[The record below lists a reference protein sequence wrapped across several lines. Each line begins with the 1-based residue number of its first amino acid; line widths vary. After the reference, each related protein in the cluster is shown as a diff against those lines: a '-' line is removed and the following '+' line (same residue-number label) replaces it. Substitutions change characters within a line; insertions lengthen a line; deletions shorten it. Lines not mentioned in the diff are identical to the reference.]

1 MNNVE
6 QFIRG
11 FQSQESKQIFLGNC
25 SYWFATILYRRFIRD
40 GAVVMFNK
48 STERF
53 GTMIQGTIYDITGKI
68 PSQSGWISWLNFQD
82 SDEKQKIIDKY
93 IMF

>member
-6 QFIRG
+6 RFIQR
-11 FQSQESKQIFLGNC
+11 FKSPENNQIFLNDC

-40 GAVVMFNK
+40 GAVVVFHK
-48 STERF
+48 DTERF
-53 GTMIQGTIYDITGKI
+53 GTMIRGTIYDITGKI
-68 PSQSGWISWLNFQD
+68 SSKNGWISWLNIQD
-82 SDEKQKIIDKY
+82 SAEKQRITDKY

>member
-1 MNNVE
+1 MNSIERFIQEFQNPESNV
-6 QFIRG
+6 
-11 FQSQESKQIFLGNC
+11 IFSGNC

-48 STERF
+48 DEEHF
-53 GTMIQGTIYDITGKI
+53 GTMIRGSIYDITGKI
-68 PSQSGWISWLNFQD
+68 PNKSNWIPWLNFQD
-82 SDEKQKIIDKY
+82 SAEKQRITNKY